1 MTSFAISAISFIA
14 IFWIYIEIENKP
26 NIIRGKP
33 IYKEYFTVFGIKI
46 CKNFRK

>member
-14 IFWIYIEIENKP
+14 ILWIYIEIENKP
-26 NIIRGKP
+26 NIINGKI

>member
-1 MTSFAISAISFIA
+1 MTSFAIGTVSILA
-14 IFWIYIEIENKP
+14 IFWIYVEIENKP
-26 NIIRGKP
+26 NNIRGKT